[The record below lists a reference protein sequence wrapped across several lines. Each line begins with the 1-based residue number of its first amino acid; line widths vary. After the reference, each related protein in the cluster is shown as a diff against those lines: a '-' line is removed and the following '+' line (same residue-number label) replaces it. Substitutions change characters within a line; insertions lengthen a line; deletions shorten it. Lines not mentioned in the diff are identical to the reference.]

1 MIPTI
6 IDPHNDGLPWS
17 LPHRV
22 RWNLNA
28 EPTICWAD
36 RSENAAC
43 TIPGQGR
50 LGLCHFHERELLGEP
65 QPV

>member
-22 RWNLNA
+22 RWNIDSQ
-28 EPTICWAD
+28 PTICWAD
-36 RSENAAC
+36 RVENGAC
-43 TIPGQGR
+43 GVPGTGR
-50 LGLCHFHERELLGEP
+50 LGLCREHERELLGERT
-65 QPV
+65 PV